1 MLYGRY
7 RSIPTQKQSKQRSNR
22 ARSLLA
28 KCPVARA
35 PPSLDFGSVVQNLV
49 VNLWKQL
56 VDMVVEAGSP
66 EGVSEPFIRKPITEW
81 RSEKHPQH
89 KQMLSAGEQMAS
101 ENPEAQNDHTDD

>member
-1 MLYGRY
+1 MVHGRY

-28 KCPVARA
+28 KCPVAQA
-35 PPSLDFGSVVQNLV
+35 PPSLDFGSVRNLV

-66 EGVSEPFIRKPITEW
+66 KGVGEPFIWKP
-81 RSEKHPQH
+81 K
-89 KQMLSAGEQMAS
+89 LNGEGQKTSTALL
-101 ENPEAQNDHTDD
+101 NRC